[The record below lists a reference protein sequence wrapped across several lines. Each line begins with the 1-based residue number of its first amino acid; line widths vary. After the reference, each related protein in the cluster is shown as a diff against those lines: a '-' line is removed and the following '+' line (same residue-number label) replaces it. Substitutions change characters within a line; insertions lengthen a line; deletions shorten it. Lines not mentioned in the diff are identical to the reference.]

1 MLNKFDELYSKIILE
16 MIDTS
21 AARLIKKIEVEGL
34 NINELKEKPDDQYKY
49 PCILRKEGNDYEPL
63 FQFILPAE
71 VEAIEDIDTKID
83 IINDIADKISKGEQ
97 ENEGGEM
104 VVMFLNRLERRAFTV
119 IESDVKDYY
128 AEGQEPW
135 KI

>member
-63 FQFILPAE
+63 FQFTLPAE